1 MVMEGLL
8 LLLALLLLVLLVLV
22 LVLVVLLLTF
32 LGEGRMR
39 KRGTRG
45 IWVFSCPWGGALGPP
60 KCVYTQLNTTDI

>member
-1 MVMEGLL
+1 MVMKGLL
-8 LLLALLLLVLLVLV
+8 LLLALMLLVLLVLV

-45 IWVFSCPWGGALGPP
+45 IWVLSCPWRGPWAP
-60 KCVYTQLNTTDI
+60 KVRLCD